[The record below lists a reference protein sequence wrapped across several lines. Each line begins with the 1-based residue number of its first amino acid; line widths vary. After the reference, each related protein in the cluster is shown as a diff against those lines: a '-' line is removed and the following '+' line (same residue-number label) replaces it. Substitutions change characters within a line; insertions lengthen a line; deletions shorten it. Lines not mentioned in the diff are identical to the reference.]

1 MSLGVYS
8 EVGQLHEVIVYRPG
22 KEMDRLTPSNIEQ
35 LLFDD
40 VLWLSQARRDHNA
53 FVQTLASQGVKTL
66 YLNDLLK
73 EALRNEEARKYAVD
87 AAFLDDYF
95 GVSAASAL
103 REYAAGLSSDDLADL
118 LIDGLTK
125 RELEDELGHVEST
138 YFHRFHGD
146 DLVTPCLPNLYF
158 TRDTSMWMYGGVSV
172 NAMQMRARRRETII
186 YNAVYGWNPRFVGEN
201 FKFWARWSV
210 RDATVEGG
218 DVLVPGRGVLLVGLS
233 ERTTPAGLE
242 GLAQAVF
249 ADPDVHTVV
258 GVMMQQERAQM
269 HLDTVV
275 TMVSP
280 DTFMVYKHLGLL
292 DTVVIRR
299 GARGGLDVRVEDA
312 ANMHGVFAK
321 ALGEPD
327 LRFISTPET
336 GPNAERGQWNDSC
349 NLLAVRPGVV
359 LAYDRNEAANEFLSA
374 QGVEVLTVPGGE
386 LGRGRGGPRCMS
398 CPISRDPA

>member
-8 EVGQLHEVIVYRPG
+8 EVGQLREVVVYRPG
-22 KEMDRLTPSNIEQ
+22 KEMDRFTPSNIGD

-40 VLWLSQARRDHNA
+40 VLWLSQARRDHNEFA
-53 FVQTLASQGVKTL
+53 RVLAGQGVKIL

-73 EALRNEEARKYAVD
+73 ETLQDEAARAYAVD

-95 GVSAASAL
+95 GVSAATAL
-103 REYAAGLSSDDLADL
+103 REYASGLAGDDLADL

-125 RELEDELGHVEST
+125 QELEDKLGHVEST
-138 YFHRFHGD
+138 YFHRFHAD
-146 DLVTPCLPNLYF
+146 ELVAPCLPNLYF
-158 TRDTSMWMYGGVSV
+158 TRDTSMWLYGGVSI

-186 YNAVYGWNPRFVGEN
+186 YNTVYGWHPRFAGED
-201 FKFWARWSV
+201 FRFWARGAV

-218 DVLVPGRGVLLVGLS
+218 DVLVPGDGVLIVGLS
-233 ERTTPAGLE
+233 ERTTPAGVE
-242 GLAQAVF
+242 GLAQSVF
-249 ADPDVHTVV
+249 ADPNIHTVV
-258 GVMMQQERAQM
+258 GVMMEQERAQM
-269 HLDTVV
+269 HLDTLM

-312 ANMHGVFAK
+312 SRMHSVFAK
-321 ALGEPD
+321 ELGQPD

-349 NLLAVRPGVV
+349 NLLAIRPGVV
-359 LAYDRNEAANEFLSA
+359 VAYDRNEAANEFLDQ

-398 CPISRDPA
+398 CPIARDPA